1 MDEMDGF
8 DILYYM
14 ARVEPEDWKI
24 RAALI
29 RTFDIIEQGI
39 KDDKVD
45 TGFSQE
51 LVLDIIQTIM
61 YIHIHY
67 VTQDDLDAERES
79 EEDQVQK
86 FMDQLGLIP
95 ETKEEEGGE
104 EGAV

>member
-1 MDEMDGF
+1 MGEMNGF

-29 RTFDIIEQGI
+29 QTFDIIEQGI
-39 KDDKVD
+39 EDDKVD
-45 TGFSQE
+45 PDFVQG
-51 LVLDIIQTIM
+51 LLLDIIQTIM
-61 YIHIHY
+61 YIHVHY
-67 VTQDDLDAERES
+67 VTQEDLDAERES

-95 ETKEEEGGE
+95 ETKEEEE
-104 EGAV
+104 NND

>member
-1 MDEMDGF
+1 MAEMDGF

-29 RTFDIIEQGI
+29 ATFDMIEQGI
-39 KDDKVD
+39 EAEKID
-45 TGFSQE
+45 TEFSQE
-51 LVLDIIQTIM
+51 LLLDIIQTIM

-67 VTQDDLDAERES
+67 VTEEDIEQEKAS
-79 EEDQVQK
+79 EEDQVRK

-95 ETKEEEGGE
+95 ETKEEEE
-104 EGAV
+104 NND